1 MSRRF
6 FNRAAPP
13 STVLRAFHPP
23 CSGCLCSRAPLGPPP
38 LRAACAAGG
47 PIGAWRF
54 PGAGF
59 VGTAAAISGI
69 CASGVQDG
77 MPSFQASELPSSSPC
92 CSIEASVL
100 AGTGPDCPPD
110 ASTKKNAIVEE
121 RLAKE
126 RLFYGGVKTWG
137 ELKTRL
143 KWVVL
148 PMSRV
153 VKRDGV
159 VGLCCCVVTLY
170 PNLIPNPIP

>member
-1 MSRRF
+1 MSRRL

-47 PIGAWRF
+47 PIGGWRF

-126 RLFYGGVKTWG
+126 RLFDDDGGVCEDLGGVKNTF
-137 ELKTRL
+137 KAR
-143 KWVVL
+143 VL
-148 PMSRV
+148 RMSRV

-159 VGLCCCVVTLY
+159 VGLC
-170 PNLIPNPIP
+170 